1 MKRQQLIAHIFE
13 NMSTMRRLMWSQ
25 SQSLKKTKQTPSMAQ
40 LGVLMALSHQS
51 NLGVKELARCSG
63 MTSSAAT
70 QLVNGLVRGGWVARK
85 AVTGDRRKVALQL
98 SLKGK
103 LTLRKLTAE
112 RAAIFAKK
120 LSVLSDAELA
130 QLQAIQEKIIAS

>member
-1 MKRQQLIAHIFE
+1 MKRAQLIANIFE
-13 NMSTMRRLMWSQ
+13 NMSAMRRLMWNQ
-25 SQSLKKTKQTPSMAQ
+25 SQQMRKVKNAPSMAQ
-40 LGVLMALSHQS
+40 LGALMALSHQT
-51 NLGVKELARCSG
+51 NLGVKDLAQCSG

-70 QLVNGLVRGGWVARK
+70 QLVNGLVRSGWVTRK
-85 AVTGDRRKVALQL
+85 AVAGDRRKVALQL

-120 LSVLSDAELA
+120 LSVLSDSELE
-130 QLQAIQEKIIAS
+130 QLKAIQEKIIAS